1 MRPRLGAN
9 ARADASSAVDDDA
22 TGRRRASP
30 ASSSSAR
37 IAMCAAVSR
46 IIHRH
51 RSTRVSERA
60 SRSDARVRVDAR
72 LRVERR
78 ARTTREALVARDFV
92 DGFMTRAHSCAR
104 CKRAAFDAESVDVDA
119 ETRYHAACFK
129 CADCGAR
136 CAIATFVK
144 IGEEVY
150 CRRHALER
158 DVRRKPALGAD
169 ALEIATYANRRTTT
183 AREWV
188 KMETE
193 GTATGRG
200 TSATARATGGT
211 AARAT
216 AALTRSACERCG
228 KAAYPIESVDVDGK
242 KWHRAGC
249 FKCATCGVALSLTTF
264 VKFDGELYCRRDA
277 PKSAPSFE
285 RESSSA
291 GIEIEIESA
300 PVKAMSVADE
310 IVVEK
315 AAAVEERA
323 AAEIA
328 ATADEI
334 EIEASENEPPAVAR
348 DAKDALESLEPASN
362 EDVEAITEN
371 IAATKIAD
379 DSATI
384 PKPHTVAGG
393 RGGGKKKNKKK
404 SGGRK

>member
-1 MRPRLGAN
+1 
-9 ARADASSAVDDDA
+9 
-22 TGRRRASP
+22 
-30 ASSSSAR
+30 
-37 IAMCAAVSR
+37 
-46 IIHRH
+46 
-51 RSTRVSERA
+51 
-60 SRSDARVRVDAR
+60 
-72 LRVERR
+72 
-78 ARTTREALVARDFV
+78 
-92 DGFMTRAHSCAR
+92 MTRAHSCAR
-104 CKRAAFDAESVDVDA
+104 CKRAAYDAESVDVDA
-119 ETRYHAACFK
+119 GTRYHAACFK

-193 GTATGRG
+193 GAATGHG

-242 KWHRAGC
+242 KWHRGGC

-277 PKSAPSFE
+277 PKSARAFE
-285 RESSSA
+285 RERSSA

>member
-1 MRPRLGAN
+1 M
-9 ARADASSAVDDDA
+9 
-22 TGRRRASP
+22 
-30 ASSSSAR
+30 
-37 IAMCAAVSR
+37 
-46 IIHRH
+46 
-51 RSTRVSERA
+51 
-60 SRSDARVRVDAR
+60 
-72 LRVERR
+72 
-78 ARTTREALVARDFV
+78 
-92 DGFMTRAHSCAR
+92 
-104 CKRAAFDAESVDVDA
+104 
-119 ETRYHAACFK
+119 
-129 CADCGAR
+129 
-136 CAIATFVK
+136 
-144 IGEEVY
+144 
-150 CRRHALER
+150 
-158 DVRRKPALGAD
+158 
-169 ALEIATYANRRTTT
+169 
-183 AREWV
+183 
-188 KMETE
+188 
-193 GTATGRG
+193 
-200 TSATARATGGT
+200 
-211 AARAT
+211 
-216 AALTRSACERCG
+216 
-228 KAAYPIESVDVDGK
+228 DVDGK

-285 RESSSA
+285 RERSSA

-315 AAAVEERA
+315 AAAMEERA

>member
-1 MRPRLGAN
+1 
-9 ARADASSAVDDDA
+9 
-22 TGRRRASP
+22 
-30 ASSSSAR
+30 
-37 IAMCAAVSR
+37 
-46 IIHRH
+46 
-51 RSTRVSERA
+51 
-60 SRSDARVRVDAR
+60 
-72 LRVERR
+72 
-78 ARTTREALVARDFV
+78 
-92 DGFMTRAHSCAR
+92 MTRAHSCAR

-119 ETRYHAACFK
+119 RTRYHAACFK

-188 KMETE
+188 KTETE
-193 GTATGRG
+193 GAATGRG
-200 TSATARATGGT
+200 TSATTRATGGT

-277 PKSAPSFE
+277 PKSAPAFE